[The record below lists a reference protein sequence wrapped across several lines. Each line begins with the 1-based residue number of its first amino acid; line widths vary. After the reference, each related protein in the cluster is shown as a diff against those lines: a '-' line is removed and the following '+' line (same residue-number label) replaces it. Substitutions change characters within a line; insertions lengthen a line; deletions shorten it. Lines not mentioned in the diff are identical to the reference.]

1 MPSTTSWPGSTPT
14 NPSSDDAGA
23 AGPASP
29 AEDPGRLGERLG
41 YHFEDLGLLRQALS
55 HRSWCG
61 EQGQPESNE
70 RLEFLGDAV
79 LGLVVAEHSYGAF
92 PGLPEGQLAKI
103 RSAVVNARILA
114 EIANELSLGDHL
126 MLGRGEEASGGR
138 TKVSIL
144 ADAMEA
150 VIGAVYLDGGWGPA
164 RALVLRLLERRI
176 AEVADAPDG
185 FDHKSRLQELTVH
198 RGAGQPRYVLQGSGP
213 DHERRYPRRSWSGG
227 SDTGWGK
234 ARRKRMPSKTRHARP
249 TRPCRA
255 VRSHTARGVEHRP
268 SPSPQTAQMG
278 GRGA

>member
-14 NPSSDDAGA
+14 DPSSDDPGA
-23 AGPASP
+23 TGPASS
-29 AEDPGRLGERLG
+29 AEDPGRLAERLG
-41 YHFEDLGLLRQALS
+41 YRFEDLGLLRQALS

-79 LGLVVAEHSYGAF
+79 LGLVVAEHSYAAF

-114 EIANELSLGDHL
+114 EIANELSLGDNL

-164 RALVLRLLERRI
+164 RSLVLRLLEQRI

-213 DHERRYPRRSWSGG
+213 DHERRYRAEVLVGGVRYGIGEGTSKKDAEQNAARQAYEALQSG
-227 SDTGWGK
+227 
-234 ARRKRMPSKTRHARP
+234 
-249 TRPCRA
+249 
-255 VRSHTARGVEHRP
+255 
-268 SPSPQTAQMG
+268 
-278 GRGA
+278 